1 MAQPDRKPKDKAGEL
16 EATLADAAAQAELT
30 PAGLAIRVNLG
41 EPTFILERVPLPEPG
56 QVRKGL
62 HYALWELDAEHR
74 SKGRALGSQALA
86 SQLMLGETV
95 AGDMEGPGLLEIIGS
110 DMTMGQRRAI
120 HALYILLHDRGY
132 RPDEAIDETT
142 PRGYKVTWQSIIFT
156 PIEYLEAYGLERAAS
171 GRMPRA
177 QREDALEALNEL
189 ARQPR
194 QISYQR
200 VYYEQPPSGRG
211 RSKRKADRIVYTG
224 PLLTVTRAYSGLEGE
239 EIDSPEAPDAKRLQ
253 AIKVTLHSILTDQI
267 DTYFYLQPR
276 DWYQRLAAAYQQ
288 VSGKTLRKLPEALDL
303 LSTWL
308 RTLEAKMVKW
318 DEEGLPY
325 YTISREKLSQKI
337 LPLNMLAQR
346 RKSEQEQA
354 IQQAIDVALE
364 LGLLLKW
371 EPAMGGT
378 GYTFWLN
385 PEQCSRLRAAA
396 LGAGGEPHA

>member
-1 MAQPDRKPKDKAGEL
+1 MTKQKEQPR
-16 EATLADAAAQAELT
+16 
-30 PAGLAIRVNLG
+30 AISPQIVYQ
-41 EPTFILERVPLPEPG
+41 PEPG
-56 QVRKGL
+56 VVRKGV
-62 HYALWELDAEHR
+62 HFSLWELDAEHR
-74 SKGRALGSQALA
+74 SKGRALGSQALLA

-95 AGDMEGPGLLEIIGS
+95 AGDLEGPGLLDIIGS

-132 RPDEAIDETT
+132 KPDEATDETT
-142 PRGYKVTWQSIIFT
+142 PRGHKVTWQSVIFT

-200 VYYEQPPSGRG
+200 VYYERPPSGRG
-211 RSKRKADRIVYTG
+211 RAKEKADRIVYTG
-224 PLLTVTRAYSGLEGE
+224 PLLTVTRAYSGLEGD

-253 AIKVTLHSILTDQI
+253 AIKVTLHSILTDQL

-276 DWYQRLAAAYQQ
+276 NWYQQLAAAYQQ
-288 VSGKTLRKLPEALDL
+288 VTGKTLRKLPEALDL

-308 RTLEAKMVKW
+308 RTLKAKMVKW
-318 DEEGLPY
+318 DEEGLPH
-325 YTISREKLSQKI
+325 YTISREKLAQKI
-337 LPLNMLAQR
+337 LPSAMLAQR
-346 RKSEQEQA
+346 RKREQEQA
-354 IQQAIDVALE
+354 IQQAIQVALE

-378 GYTFWLN
+378 GYTFWIN
-385 PEQCSRLRAAA
+385 PEKCSRLRAAA
-396 LGAGGEPHA
+396 LGAGDGKEG

>member
-1 MAQPDRKPKDKAGEL
+1 MSRPKGKPQE
-16 EATLADAAAQAELT
+16 Q
-30 PAGLAIRVNLG
+30 
-41 EPTFILERVPLPEPG
+41 ILEGAFIQSETILYPPTIKPDKEPQYLLERAPEREPEQIRRG
-56 QVRKGL
+56 M
-62 HYALWELDAEHR
+62 HYALWELEAEHR
-74 SKGRALGSQALA
+74 SKGRAQRGPA

-95 AGDMEGPGLLEIIGS
+95 AGNVEGPGLLDIIGS

-132 RPDEAIDETT
+132 RPDEARDETT
-142 PRGYKVTWQSIIFT
+142 PTGYKVTWHSLIFT

-171 GRMPRA
+171 GRISRA
-177 QREDALEALNEL
+177 QRDDALEALNEL

-200 VYYEQPPSGRG
+200 VYWEKPSSGRG
-211 RSKRKADRIVYTG
+211 YSKRKAERLVYTG
-224 PLLTVTRAYSGLEGE
+224 PLLTVTKAYSGLEGD
-239 EIDSPEAPDAKRLQ
+239 EIDSPEPPDAKRLQ
-253 AIKVTLHSILTDQI
+253 ALKISLHSILTDQI
-267 DTYFYLQPR
+267 DSYFFLQPR
-276 DWYQRLAAAYQQ
+276 DWYQQLAAAYQQ

-308 RTLEAKMVKW
+308 RTLGPKMVKH
-318 DEEGLPY
+318 DEQGLLY
-325 YTISREKLSQKI
+325 YTISREKLAKKI

-346 RKSEQEQA
+346 RKSQQDEA

-378 GYTFWLN
+378 GYTFWPN
-385 PEQCSRLRAAA
+385 PEQCSLLRAAA
-396 LGAGGEPHA
+396 LEARYKHEA